1 MAGKASEKKRKS
13 SNEMD
18 DDTQDEHYFNDV
30 DFELIAP
37 SLPPFPDE
45 KICQA
50 VSFDSKAN
58 FFEVKMVIKCYQN
71 FIVEFANL
79 KEDIISKKEQ
89 YFAAI
94 MVFLCVKRSRVI
106 QKIKKYLR

>member
-1 MAGKASEKKRKS
+1 MAGKASGKKRKS

-18 DDTQDEHYFNDV
+18 DDTQDEHYFNDI

-50 VSFDSKAN
+50 VSFDSKVN
-58 FFEVKMVIKCYQN
+58 FFEVKNGDKMKSI
-71 FIVEFANL
+71 FFVEFVNL
-79 KEDIISKKEQ
+79 KEEVISGKEQ
-89 YFAAI
+89 FFAAI
-94 MVFLCVKRSRVI
+94 MVFLCVKKSKVI